1 MKIQKQKTNVT
12 ATEIGSS
19 MNNVR
24 IQNMKEI
31 ETLNKNVRQHSKEQL
46 AKLRAIIKSEC
57 LPPIFVAEDKNELII
72 LDPPY
77 SISQRHEG

>member
-1 MKIQKQKTNVT
+1 
-12 ATEIGSS
+12 
-19 MNNVR
+19 
-24 IQNMKEI
+24 MKEI

-46 AKLRAIIKSEC
+46 AKLRAVIEREC

-77 SISQRHEG
+77 SISQRNEG

>member
-24 IQNMKEI
+24 IKNMKEI

-46 AKLRAIIKSEC
+46 AKLRAVIEREC

-77 SISQRHEG
+77 SISQRNEG

>member
-1 MKIQKQKTNVT
+1 MKK
-12 ATEIGSS
+12 EIE
-19 MNNVR
+19 
-24 IQNMKEI
+24 KI

-57 LPPIFVAEDKNELII
+57 IPPIIVVEDKNKLII

>member
-1 MKIQKQKTNVT
+1 MKK
-12 ATEIGSS
+12 EIE
-19 MNNVR
+19 
-24 IQNMKEI
+24 KI

-46 AKLRAIIKSEC
+46 AKLRSIIKSEC

-77 SISQRHEG
+77 SISQRHVD